1 MKSEP
6 VAVLIHYRA
15 KPGMADV
22 AAEELSALIA
32 TVASEE
38 RACIS
43 INLHRDVGDPSVLML
58 YERWVDKES
67 YLGEHMRTPHI
78 LSFIERAGGFLT
90 GPPEISIWE
99 SLSEVVGSGE

>member
-1 MKSEP
+1 MQSEP

-15 KPGMADV
+15 KPGKAEMA
-22 AAEELSALIA
+22 AQELSALIA

-38 RACIS
+38 PACIS
-43 INLHRDVGDPSVLML
+43 INLHRNLDDPASLML
-58 YERWVDKES
+58 YERWIDKDS

-99 SLSEVVGSGE
+99 SLSEVVGGGE

>member
-1 MKSEP
+1 MQSEP

-22 AAEELSALIA
+22 AARELSALIA
-32 TVASEE
+32 TVASQEA
-38 RACIS
+38 ACLS
-43 INLHRDVGDPSVLML
+43 INLHRSLEDPASLML
-58 YERWVDKES
+58 YERWIDKES

-78 LSFIERAGGFLT
+78 LSFIENAGGFLA

-99 SLSEVVGSGE
+99 ALSEVVGGGE

>member
-1 MKSEP
+1 MQTEP

-15 KPGMADV
+15 KPGMADM
-22 AAEELSALIA
+22 AAQELSALIA

-38 RACIS
+38 PACVS
-43 INLHRDVGDPSVLML
+43 INLHRDLDDPASLML
-58 YERWVDKES
+58 YERWIDKDS

-78 LSFIERAGGFLT
+78 LSFIERAGGFLA

-99 SLSEVVGSGE
+99 SLSEVVGGGE

>member
-1 MKSEP
+1 MQVDS

-22 AAEELSALIA
+22 AAQELSALIA

-38 RACIS
+38 PACLS
-43 INLHRDVGDPSVLML
+43 INLHRDLGDPASLML
-58 YERWVDKES
+58 SERWIDKDS
-67 YLGEHMRTPHI
+67 YLGEPMRTPHI
-78 LSFIERAGGFLT
+78 LSFIERAGGFLA

-99 SLSEVVGSGE
+99 SLSEVVGGGE

>member
-1 MKSEP
+1 MQSEP

-15 KPGMADV
+15 KPEMADV
-22 AAEELSALIA
+22 AARELSALIT

-38 RACIS
+38 KACIS
-43 INLHRDVGDPSVLML
+43 INLHRDSEDPSSLML

-78 LSFIERAGGFLT
+78 LSFIEKAGGFLV
-90 GPPEISIWE
+90 GPPEISMWE
-99 SLSEVVGSGE
+99 SLSEVEGARR